1 MNILIIKNIIKKEN
15 DMEFFTL
22 HDFMTYSKGITY
34 LIMGAILVFMPI
46 YWLYLTDRDD

>member
-1 MNILIIKNIIKKEN
+1 
-15 DMEFFTL
+15 MEFFTL

-34 LIMGAILVFMPI
+34 LIMGAILVFMPV

>member
-1 MNILIIKNIIKKEN
+1 MNILFIKNTIKKETH
-15 DMEFFTL
+15 MEFFTL

>member
-1 MNILIIKNIIKKEN
+1 MNIPNIKITTKKEN
-15 DMEFFTL
+15 YMEFFTL

-34 LIMGAILVFMPI
+34 LIMGAILIFMPL